1 MLCRDSGLPHDA
13 RILWVLQ
20 ETFFERLLAREGR
33 TSTLF
38 NNSKN
43 LATSQELRPDLT
55 GKTKR
60 PEIDMRREPQN
71 SSILVPRFQSR
82 GGLLH
87 HTGGT
92 FSHGDMM
99 DYTGFPISELHV
111 GIILIQ
117 WNFQAGKSTS
127 KLKYVQNQQKL
138 ISQCTGSKKLRW
150 QSQLT
155 NLRHHVRL

>member
-1 MLCRDSGLPHDA
+1 MLTQIQDLQNKVHPLSDAREIHDFETASSSGTTHVPSQASTVPSPRTMTCRDSGLPHDA

-20 ETFFERLLAREGR
+20 ETFFERLPARKGR

-43 LATSQELRPDLT
+43 LATSQELRLDAIGNT
-55 GKTKR
+55 ER
-60 PEIDMRREPQN
+60 PEIEMRREPQN
-71 SSILVPRFQSR
+71 SSILVPRFQSG

-111 GIILIQ
+111 GKFL
-117 WNFQAGKSTS
+117 
-127 KLKYVQNQQKL
+127 
-138 ISQCTGSKKLRW
+138 
-150 QSQLT
+150 
-155 NLRHHVRL
+155 